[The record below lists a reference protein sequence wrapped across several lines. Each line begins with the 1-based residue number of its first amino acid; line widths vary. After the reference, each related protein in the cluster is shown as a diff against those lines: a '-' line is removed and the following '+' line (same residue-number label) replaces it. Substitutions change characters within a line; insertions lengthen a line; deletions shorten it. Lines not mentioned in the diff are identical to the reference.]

1 MKVLVFGFGMGPF
14 FLKPLIEKCRI
25 ENPEVDFSVILSSSH
40 HLELMIG
47 LLGDDKTLC
56 LNRLLPKYK
65 DKKIDLS
72 NLSNYPDNLYK
83 NIESKKKTMKKRKAN
98 KQINIAYW
106 TYFLLKEFILN
117 IGPDHIL
124 YLQAPENMESM
135 IIGGLAEELN
145 IPLATPHH
153 TRHIGLS
160 FFSSEKLAILPSS
173 AHVQQLD
180 VEKAND
186 FLEKFRAGR
195 ILPSYNA
202 YSLTE
207 STKRLNP
214 IPYEKKGKIDRLMA
228 GVLRYFSESQSREW
242 ANLKISLLNNWF
254 PWVRDTRGALRKHFS
269 KNLFNCPSIDAL
281 PNNYIYYPIQFS
293 PESSINI
300 PAPYFIDQLRVID
313 AIRMAMPSD
322 LLLVVK
328 EHPDCITLRPPGF
341 VNSLLHK
348 AGVLVVK
355 HDVDSKELIIKSKL
369 VISVTGTAALEAFFY
384 GKASLVMGPTFFAE
398 CLGGVCSIAE
408 LPKRIND
415 SLVKHVTKDEIIKF
429 LSQVYAVSSDFLA
442 NTPGEP
448 PCEIMS
454 FENLDSFWE
463 AFIKH
468 TGRGK

>member
-186 FLEKFRAGR
+186 FLE
-195 ILPSYNA
+195 
-202 YSLTE
+202 T
-207 STKRLNP
+207 
-214 IPYEKKGKIDRLMA
+214 M
-228 GVLRYFSESQSREW
+228 
-242 ANLKISLLNNWF
+242 
-254 PWVRDTRGALRKHFS
+254 
-269 KNLFNCPSIDAL
+269 
-281 PNNYIYYPIQFS
+281 
-293 PESSINI
+293 
-300 PAPYFIDQLRVID
+300 
-313 AIRMAMPSD
+313 
-322 LLLVVK
+322 
-328 EHPDCITLRPPGF
+328 
-341 VNSLLHK
+341 NSL
-348 AGVLVVK
+348 V
-355 HDVDSKELIIKSKL
+355 
-369 VISVTGTAALEAFFY
+369 
-384 GKASLVMGPTFFAE
+384 
-398 CLGGVCSIAE
+398 
-408 LPKRIND
+408 R
-415 SLVKHVTKDEIIKF
+415 
-429 LSQVYAVSSDFLA
+429 
-442 NTPGEP
+442 
-448 PCEIMS
+448 
-454 FENLDSFWE
+454 WE
-463 AFIKH
+463 A
-468 TGRGK
+468 